1 MVNIKQAMRGLGSV
15 RYPSKNPA
23 DIGRGVAT
31 NHEASYSIAL
41 DRFLAD
47 LPLSVLTPFVRQRL
61 WIPDLTSGTNTFP
74 LSEESSV
81 TTFDLFD
88 VPQKESLIL
97 TYVTQTWLQSD
108 DPPTP
113 LPPAVPA
120 DVNTVYSALPLTAGA
135 SGVAP
140 LSITV
145 NKNPIVDVS
154 GAYNDAN
161 FASTFP
167 WVPPS
172 EGVIVSG
179 FVEQQR
185 NILDFGDHRTAV
197 IITENQNVGAL
208 YSATYNTAVNAIER
222 PDAILIVCKGFLAP
236 TQVIRKARKN
246 YGI

>member
-1 MVNIKQAMRGLGSV
+1 MANIKHSMRGVGSV

-31 NHEASYSIAL
+31 NHEAAYSIAL

-61 WIPDLTSGTNTFP
+61 WIPDLTSGANTFP
-74 LSEESSV
+74 LSDQSSV
-81 TTFDLFD
+81 TTYDLFD

-97 TYVTQTWLQSD
+97 TYVTQTWLQST
-108 DPPTP
+108 DPASP

-120 DVNTVYSALPLTAGA
+120 DQNTVYAALPLTAGA
-135 SGVAP
+135 SGAAP

-154 GAYNDAN
+154 GAYNDTN
-161 FASTFP
+161 FTSTSP
-167 WVPPS
+167 YAPPA
-172 EGVIVSG
+172 EGLVVSG

-185 NILDFGDHRTAV
+185 NVLDFGDHRTAV
-197 IITENQNVGAL
+197 IITENQTVGAL
-208 YSATYNTAVNAIER
+208 YTATYGTAVNPLER